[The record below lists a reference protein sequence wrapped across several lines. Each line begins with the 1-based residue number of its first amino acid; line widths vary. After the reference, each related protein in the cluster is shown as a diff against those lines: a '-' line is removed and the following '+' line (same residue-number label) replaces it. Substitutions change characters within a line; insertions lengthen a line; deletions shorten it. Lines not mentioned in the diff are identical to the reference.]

1 MTHQVVAEQLA
12 HRLQHV
18 YQHWEKRRRMAPLP
32 APASLGGLHAFSI
45 AISREAGTNGTLIA
59 QEVGKR
65 LNWPVYDHQLL
76 ERISED
82 MGIQTKLLE
91 TVDEKQVSWL
101 QEAFE
106 AAFAVP
112 RVPEL
117 GYVHHLIKT
126 VLALGIHGECVI
138 VGRGAPYILPP
149 AATLRVR
156 LVAPLHDRIATI
168 SKDLTM
174 SHEEARRHVE
184 ALDAERRH
192 FVLNYF
198 HKDPSDLRHYDLIIN
213 TARFSVT
220 TSAGVIAHAARS
232 LQP

>member
-1 MTHQVVAEQLA
+1 MMDLADRPDLLLECAMTHQVVAEHLA

-149 AATLRVR
+149 AATLRAR
-156 LVAPLHDRIATI
+156 LV
-168 SKDLTM
+168 
-174 SHEEARRHVE
+174 
-184 ALDAERRH
+184 
-192 FVLNYF
+192 
-198 HKDPSDLRHYDLIIN
+198 
-213 TARFSVT
+213 
-220 TSAGVIAHAARS
+220 RS
-232 LQP
+232 E